1 MVDTAEPS
9 RARPR
14 ANKKQAQ
21 RRHHMEETMITTL
34 TPAPSE
40 SPGHESHVHGSP
52 VLGSPGL
59 ARRDFL
65 KGSTAVAA
73 MVVSGGAVFHTS
85 EAWAFQP
92 KALPAETFRSLVKA
106 ARDIFPHDKV
116 ADQFYAVAMKAY
128 DDKAATDPKTKSLV
142 ERGIADLD
150 KLALEK
156 HRVPYAAVGWEKD
169 RVNLLR
175 AIQAGPFF
183 KKVRG
188 DMVVSLYNQKEVWPL
203 FGYEGES
210 ASKGGYIAR
219 GFDDIRWL

>member
-1 MVDTAEPS
+1 MNSRRSAVRHKRTAAS
-9 RARPR
+9 NKNRP
-14 ANKKQAQ
+14 
-21 RRHHMEETMITTL
+21 EETTMTEAALQTDTGEGGKDI
-34 TPAPSE
+34 
-40 SPGHESHVHGSP
+40 
-52 VLGSPGL
+52 

-73 MVVSGGAVFHTS
+73 MVVTGGAVFHTS

-92 KALPAETFRSLVKA
+92 KALSADTFRSLVKM

-128 DDKAATDPKTKSLV
+128 DDKAATDSKTKSLIEGGV
-142 ERGIADLD
+142 ADLD
-150 KLALEK
+150 KLAREK
-156 HRVPYAAVGWEKD
+156 HRAPYAGVGWERD

-175 AIQAGPFF
+175 AVQSGPFF

-188 DMVVSLYNQKEVWPL
+188 DMVVSLYNQKEIWPI

-219 GFDDIRWL
+219 GFDDIKWL